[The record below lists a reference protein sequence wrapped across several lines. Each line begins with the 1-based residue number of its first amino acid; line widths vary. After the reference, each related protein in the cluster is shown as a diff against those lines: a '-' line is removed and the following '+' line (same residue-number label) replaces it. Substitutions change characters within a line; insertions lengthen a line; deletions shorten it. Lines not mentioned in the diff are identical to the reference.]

1 MVKTMIEEIS
11 GNDSIVYRLDP
22 RVKIVIAILFSVLAA
37 VSNRFVVLIAAFVV
51 GIIILFSTG
60 IQIKEVFKRLVP
72 VNTLLIFLWLFLP
85 FTFAGEHLF
94 SIGPLTGTR
103 EGVLFAFRITIKS
116 NSIMLMLITLAAST
130 SIFTIGHAMHQLG
143 MPKKLVHLFF
153 FTYRYLH
160 VMYKEYTRLIN
171 SMKIRGFKPKTDLHT
186 YKSYAYLIGML
197 LVRGFDRS
205 QRVHNAM
212 ICRGFRGKLYS
223 LSSFSISKAD
233 IIAFILMAGI
243 ILILGILE
251 WTQTT

>member
-1 MVKTMIEEIS
+1 MIEEIS
-11 GNDSIVYRLDP
+11 SNDSIIYCLDP
-22 RVKIVIAILFSVLAA
+22 RVKIVIAILFSVMVA
-37 VSNRFVVLIAAFVV
+37 VSDRFLVLISAL
-51 GIIILFSTG
+51 ILNLFIVITARVP
-60 IQIKEVFKRLVP
+60 IREVFKRLIP

-94 SIGPLTGTR
+94 SIGSLTGTR

-116 NSIMLMLITLAAST
+116 NAIMLMLISLIAST
-130 SIFTIGHAMHQLG
+130 PIFTIGHAMHQLG

-160 VMYKEYTRLIN
+160 VIHKEYIRLLS

-186 YKSYAYLIGML
+186 YKSYAHLVGML

-205 QRVHNAM
+205 QRVYNAM

-223 LSSFSISKAD
+223 LSSFSISRAD
-233 IIAFILMAGI
+233 IIAFILMAAF

-251 WTQTT
+251 WIQIT

>member
-1 MVKTMIEEIS
+1 MMIEEIS
-11 GNDSIVYRLDP
+11 SNDSVIYCLDP
-22 RVKIVIAILFSVLAA
+22 RVKIVIVILFSVVVA
-37 VSNRFVVLIAAFVV
+37 VSNQFVVLIAAFAV

-60 IQIKEVFKRLVP
+60 IQIKEVFKRLIP

-94 SIGPLTGTR
+94 SIGSLTGTL

-116 NSIMLMLITLAAST
+116 NAIMLMLISLIAST
-130 SIFTIGHAMHQLG
+130 PIFTIGHAMHQLG

-160 VMYKEYTRLIN
+160 VIYKEYICLVN

-186 YKSYAYLIGML
+186 YKSYSHLVGML

-223 LSSFSISKAD
+223 LSSFSISRAD
-233 IIAFILMAGI
+233 IIAFILMAAF

-251 WTQTT
+251 WIQTT

>member
-1 MVKTMIEEIS
+1 MMIEEIS
-11 GNDSIVYRLDP
+11 GSDSFIYHLDP
-22 RVKIVIAILFSVLAA
+22 RIKIIIAFLFSAMVA
-37 VSNRFVVLIAAFVV
+37 VSNRFVVLIAALAV
-51 GIIILFSTG
+51 GIIILFSAG
-60 IQIKEVFKRLVP
+60 IQIKEVFKRLIP

-94 SIGPLTGTR
+94 SIGSLTGTR
-103 EGVLFAFRITIKS
+103 EGVLLAFRITIKS
-116 NSIMLMLITLAAST
+116 NAIMLMLIALTAST
-130 SIFTIGHAMHQLG
+130 PIFTIGHAMHQLG
-143 MPKKLVHLFF
+143 MPKKLVQLFF

-160 VMYKEYTRLIN
+160 VIYKEYARLVN

-186 YKSYAYLIGML
+186 YKSYAHLVGML

-223 LSSFSISKAD
+223 LSSFSISRAD
-233 IIAFILMAGI
+233 VIAFILMAGF
-243 ILILGILE
+243 ILMLGILE

>member
-1 MVKTMIEEIS
+1 MIIEEIS
-11 GNDSIVYRLDP
+11 NSDSIIHRLDP
-22 RVKIVIAILFSVLAA
+22 RIKIVMVFLFSVLAA
-37 VSNRFVVLIAAFVV
+37 VSNRFVVLISALVA
-51 GIIILFSTG
+51 GIIILFSAR
-60 IQIKEVFKRLVP
+60 IQIKEVFKRLIP

-94 SIGPLTGTR
+94 SISSLTGTR

-116 NSIMLMLITLAAST
+116 NAIMLMLISLTAST
-130 SIFTIGHAMHQLG
+130 PIFTIGHAMHQLG

-160 VMYKEYTRLIN
+160 VIFKEYTRLVN

-186 YKSYAYLIGML
+186 YKSYANLVGML

-212 ICRGFRGKLYS
+212 ICRGFSGKLYS
-223 LSSFSISKAD
+223 LSSFSISRTD
-233 IIAFILMAGI
+233 IIAFILMAAF

-251 WTQTT
+251 WTQIT

>member
-1 MVKTMIEEIS
+1 MIEEIN
-11 GNDSIVYRLDP
+11 GYDSFIQRLDP
-22 RVKIVIAILFSVLAA
+22 RVKIIIAILFSVLAA
-37 VSNRFVVLIAAFVV
+37 VSNRFVVLIAALAVS
-51 GIIILFSTG
+51 IIILFSAG
-60 IQIKEVFKRLVP
+60 IKIKEVFKRLIP
-72 VNTLLIFLWLFLP
+72 VNTLLVFLWLFLP

-94 SIGPLTGTR
+94 SIGSLTGTR

-116 NSIMLMLITLAAST
+116 NSIMLMLITLAVST
-130 SIFTIGHAMHQLG
+130 PIFTIGHAMHQLG
-143 MPKKLVHLFF
+143 MPQKLVHLFF

-160 VMYKEYTRLIN
+160 VIYKEYTRLVN

-186 YKSYAYLIGML
+186 YKSYAHLVGML

-223 LSSFSISKAD
+223 LSSFSISRAD
-233 IIAFILMAGI
+233 IIAFILMAGF

-251 WTQTT
+251 WTKTT

>member
-1 MVKTMIEEIS
+1 IS
-11 GNDSIVYRLDP
+11 GNNSFIYRLDP
-22 RVKIVIAILFSVLAA
+22 RVKIVIAILFSVSAT
-37 VSNRFVVLIAAFVV
+37 VSNQLVVLIAALAV
-51 GIIILFSTG
+51 GIIILFSAG
-60 IQIKEVFKRLVP
+60 IRIKEVFKRLIP
-72 VNTLLIFLWLFLP
+72 VNTLLVFLWLFLP

-116 NSIMLMLITLAAST
+116 NSIMLMLITLAVST
-130 SIFTIGHAMHQLG
+130 PIFTIGHAMHQLG

-160 VMYKEYTRLIN
+160 VMYKEYTRLVN

-186 YKSYAYLIGML
+186 YRSYAYLVGML

-223 LSSFSISKAD
+223 LSSFSISRAD
-233 IIAFILMAGI
+233 IIAFILITGI

>member
-1 MVKTMIEEIS
+1 MIEEIS